1 MSIDPVPASST
12 GIALET
18 PEKKVHAAPP
28 PQTAISGNAPPT
40 EITATQTVAVQLLF
54 PEHEVKVQLDT
65 SADDAIVYQVL
76 DKRSGAL
83 VLQVP
88 SAEQLRGIQQSQELL
103 QRIASRGKV
112 LPPEAASAPVAT
124 GEENSYGNKL

>member
-1 MSIDPVPASST
+1 MSIDPVQVSST

-18 PEKKVHAAPP
+18 PEKRTHAAPP
-28 PQTAISGNAPPT
+28 PQTAVSGNAPPT
-40 EITATQTVAVQLLF
+40 EITAAQNVAVQLLF

-65 SADDAIVYQVL
+65 SANDAIVYQVL

-88 SAEQLRGIQQSQELL
+88 SAEQLRGIEQSQELL

-112 LPPEAASAPVAT
+112 PPSDAALAPVA
-124 GEENSYGNKL
+124 K

>member
-28 PQTAISGNAPPT
+28 PQTAVSGNAPPT
-40 EITATQTVAVQLLF
+40 EIGATQTAAVQLLF

-76 DKRSGAL
+76 DKQTGIL

-88 SAEQLRGIQQSQELL
+88 SAEQIRGIEQSQELL

-112 LPPEAASAPVAT
+112 PPSDAALAPVA
-124 GEENSYGNKL
+124 K